1 MKMNVIIR
9 NVSEPRDWHSQ
20 ATGRSGVNR
29 TIILSPAE
37 DQDNH
42 ICATVSEEVWQPLGL
57 QVGSTACLD
66 LRFSTKVYKSDYVAN
81 QVRIVSPENT

>member
-37 DQDNH
+37 DQEK
-42 ICATVSEEVWQPLGL
+42 AEREARGL
-57 QVGSTACLD
+57 
-66 LRFSTKVYKSDYVAN
+66 
-81 QVRIVSPENT
+81 

>member
-9 NVSEPRDWHSQ
+9 NVSEPRDWHSK

-37 DQDNH
+37 DEDSY
-42 ICATVSEEVWQPLGL
+42 ICAAASEEIWQPLGL
-57 QVGSTACLD
+57 QVGSTACLN
-66 LRFSTKVYKSDYVAN
+66 LRFSTKVCKSDYVTN
-81 QVRIVSPENT
+81 QVRIVEQPNS